1 MVTTYESINP
11 YWQGDYTNIHF
22 KFIPPTPNAYADK
35 DLYLMGQLTDYQL
48 NESTKMRFNPEKGI
62 YENTQFLKQGYYS
75 YGYMLVDKKDE
86 SKRIDLDGNYWETEN
101 NYTILI
107 YYKSF
112 TDQSDQLIGVAK
124 INTRSDRPGFS
135 F

>member
-1 MVTTYESINP
+1 
-11 YWQGDYTNIHF
+11 
-22 KFIPPTPNAYADK
+22 
-35 DLYLMGQLTDYQL
+35 
-48 NESTKMRFNPEKGI
+48 
-62 YENTQFLKQGYYS
+62 
-75 YGYMLVDKKDE
+75 MLVDKKDE

-101 NYTILI
+101 NYTILV